1 MEELLDGIL
10 SYEILIELHDL
21 HLVTL
26 VQCVDAHSKKMKRD
40 LLSYFED
47 NGLDSQSD
55 EVARL
60 FLEDVE
66 GTLLW

>member
-21 HLVTL
+21 HLITW
-26 VQCVDAHSKKMKRD
+26 VQCVELHSKKMKRD
-40 LLSYFED
+40 YISYCED
-47 NGLDSQSD
+47 NGLDNQSN

-60 FLEDVE
+60 FLEEVE
-66 GTLLW
+66 GRLLW